1 MQDALT
7 PEQKEIALSARRNY
21 YRERK
26 AAHKRYLDLYWY
38 RRGLREMAAAN
49 EPEFKTETEAVES
62 GDK

>member
-7 PEQKEIALSARRNY
+7 PEQKEIALQARRNY
-21 YRERK
+21 YRDRKEERK
-26 AAHKRYLDLYWY
+26 RSLDAYWY